1 MLLLE
6 SGLTR
11 GLIMEQ
17 FKKIIPILVII
28 AIYGGITTIY
38 YEMTVIFLSDSFRM
52 CLDNRVGIFIG
63 DTKARTGTVPSF
75 GASNHILATFVT
87 ILIVP

>member
-38 YEMTVIFLSDSFRM
+38 CIDNDIPIRSA
-52 CLDNRVGIFIG
+52 LDI
-63 DTKARTGTVPSF
+63 TVPLLIGF
-75 GASNHILATFVT
+75 FLLYLVKSNWKDFMNK
-87 ILIVP
+87 